1 MTTLADYHQLSIKDL
16 THSELI
22 EMAIKWLANTKRCL
36 VVAAEIGTLNHETP
50 DAIGFRADVSY
61 LVECKTSK
69 ADFLADGKK
78 ITRQHPK
85 YGLGNYRYYMCPP
98 KIIQEFDLPDKW
110 GLLWAYY
117 QQIRIVREVDK
128 WNERLINE
136 SLMNGERRILY
147 SLMRRA
153 IIRGHAPKI
162 WRGGE

>member
-1 MTTLADYHQLSIKDL
+1 MSDQVELLNIIS
-16 THSELI
+16 THSELV
-22 EMAIKWLANTKRCL
+22 ERAVWWLSRTKRCL
-36 VVAAEIGTLNHETP
+36 VVAAEIGTLNQETP
-50 DAIGFRADVSY
+50 DAIGFTANVSY

-78 ITRQHPK
+78 ITRQRPK

-98 KIIQEFDLPDKW
+98 GIIQEADLLEKW
-110 GLLWAYY
+110 GLLWVYP
-117 QQIRIVREVDK
+117 QQIRIMREVDK
-128 WNERLINE
+128 WNNPCLNE
-136 SLMNGERRILY
+136 SFINGERRILY